1 MVALA
6 SAIRQGSRW
15 EIRCSWPDRMHL
27 CAHPVSA
34 PSGNRLLTGLST
46 PSAHTGRAEHMGY
59 VSHAHPTHSYTPH
72 LASLQPHHTHIP
84 PTPSHALV
92 PSHTSHTS
100 HSYMLTHTHTHPFPT
115 HALRRG
121 SSQFSDWPPLTQGQ
135 LTLSVSPRPSEL
147 LLPSLL
153 SQVAAS
159 PVGVGGV
166 DPQPPRGRLPG
177 SR

>member
-27 CAHPVSA
+27 CAHPASA

-59 VSHAHPTHSYTPH
+59 VSHVHPTHSYTPH

-92 PSHTSHTS
+92 PSHTSH
-100 HSYMLTHTHTHPFPT
+100 SYMLTHTHTHFPPM
-115 HALRRG
+115 HSDVVPP
-121 SSQFSDWPPLTQGQ
+121 SSVTGHP
-135 LTLSVSPRPSEL
+135 SPKASSPCLCPHVPQSYCC
-147 LLPSLL
+147 LL
-153 SQVAAS
+153 SCHRW
-159 PVGVGGV
+159 
-166 DPQPPRGRLPG
+166 QPAP
-177 SR
+177 